1 LGYTLE
7 AVHHF
12 DEVVCYRRHFPQQN
26 LPPRAENDRP
36 NVYRNNSVQIL
47 LSLLVF
53 SVSQACRMGIS
64 PLLAHLNDSLPLI
77 GPSLLASDFANLQSE
92 IRRLEEAGARILH
105 LDIMD
110 GHFVPNLS
118 FGIPVVKA
126 VRRVTDLPL
135 DVHLMIS
142 RPELFVKPFRE
153 AGADLLTFHV
163 EAVADP
169 LPLIESIRELGAGV
183 GMALNPPTPVETLEP
198 YLDRCDLILAMSV
211 MPGFGGQE
219 FDPVALEKLRW
230 LRPRVAPDVLLSI
243 DGGVN
248 LETIGQ
254 CAQAGANL
262 LVTGTALLKSADYRK
277 CFAELRTAA
286 Q

>member
-1 LGYTLE
+1 
-7 AVHHF
+7 
-12 DEVVCYRRHFPQQN
+12 
-26 LPPRAENDRP
+26 
-36 NVYRNNSVQIL
+36 
-47 LSLLVF
+47 
-53 SVSQACRMGIS
+53 MGIS
-64 PLLAHLNDSLPLI
+64 SLLAHLNDSVPLI
-77 GPSLLASDFANLQSE
+77 GPSMLACDFANLQNE

-118 FGIPVVKA
+118 FGVPVVKA
-126 VRRVTDLPL
+126 VRRVTDLTL

-142 RPELFVKPFRE
+142 RPELYLKPFRE
-153 AGADLLTFHV
+153 AGADLLTFHI

-169 LPLIESIRELGAGV
+169 VPLIDRIRRLGAGV

-219 FDPVALEKLRW
+219 FDSVALEKLRW
-230 LRPRVAPDVLLSI
+230 LRGKVAPNVLLSV

-248 LETIGQ
+248 LDTIGR

-262 LVTGTALLKSADYRK
+262 LVTGTALLEAADYRK
-277 CFAELRTAA
+277 RFDELRMLALSYKDA
-286 Q
+286 RISP

>member
-1 LGYTLE
+1 
-7 AVHHF
+7 
-12 DEVVCYRRHFPQQN
+12 
-26 LPPRAENDRP
+26 
-36 NVYRNNSVQIL
+36 
-47 LSLLVF
+47 
-53 SVSQACRMGIS
+53 MGIS
-64 PLLAHLNDSLPLI
+64 SLLAHLNDSVPLI
-77 GPSLLASDFANLQSE
+77 GPSMLACDFANLQNE

-118 FGIPVVKA
+118 FGVPVVKA
-126 VRRVTDLPL
+126 VRRVTDLTL

-142 RPELFVKPFRE
+142 RPELYLKPFRE
-153 AGADLLTFHV
+153 AGADLLTFHI

-169 LPLIESIRELGAGV
+169 VPLIDRIRELGAGV

-198 YLDRCDLILAMSV
+198 YLDRCDLILPMSV

-219 FDPVALEKLRW
+219 FDSVALEKLRW
-230 LRPRVAPDVLLSI
+230 LRGKVAPNVLLSV

-248 LETIGQ
+248 LDTIGR

-262 LVTGTALLKSADYRK
+262 LVTGTALLEAADYRK
-277 CFAELRTAA
+277 RFDELRMLALS
-286 Q
+286 QKDVRISP

>member
-1 LGYTLE
+1 MG
-7 AVHHF
+7 
-12 DEVVCYRRHFPQQN
+12 
-26 LPPRAENDRP
+26 
-36 NVYRNNSVQIL
+36 
-47 LSLLVF
+47 
-53 SVSQACRMGIS
+53 VSS
-64 PLLAHLNDSLPLI
+64 LLAHLTDSVPLI

-92 IRRLEEAGARILH
+92 IQRLEEAGAEILH

-118 FGIPVVKA
+118 FGLPVVKA
-126 VRRVTDLPL
+126 VRRVTDLTL

-142 RPELFVKPFRE
+142 RPEFYVKSFRE
-153 AGADLLTFHV
+153 AGADLLTFHI

-169 LPLIESIRELGAGV
+169 VALIDEIRKLGAGV
-183 GMALNPPTPVETLEP
+183 GISLNPPTPVENLEP

-230 LRPRVAPDVLLSI
+230 LRGKVAPSVLLSV

-248 LETIGQ
+248 LDTIGR
-254 CAQAGANL
+254 CAQAGADL
-262 LVTGTALLKSADYRK
+262 FVTGTALLKEADYRK
-277 CFAELRTAA
+277 RLIELRTAA
-286 Q
+286 QSHTYVRTSP

>member
-1 LGYTLE
+1 
-7 AVHHF
+7 
-12 DEVVCYRRHFPQQN
+12 
-26 LPPRAENDRP
+26 
-36 NVYRNNSVQIL
+36 
-47 LSLLVF
+47 
-53 SVSQACRMGIS
+53 MGIS
-64 PLLAHLNDSLPLI
+64 SLLAHLNDSVPLI
-77 GPSLLASDFANLQSE
+77 GPSLLACDFANLQSE

-118 FGIPVVKA
+118 VGVPIVEA
-126 VRRVTDLPL
+126 VRRVTDLVL

-142 RPELFVKPFRE
+142 RPEFYVKPFRE

-169 LPLIESIRELGAGV
+169 IPLIDDIRKLGAGV

-198 YLDRCDLILAMSV
+198 YLDQCDLILAMSV

-219 FDPVALEKLRW
+219 FDSIALEKLRW
-230 LRPRVAPDVLLSI
+230 LRGKVAPGVLLSV

-248 LETIGQ
+248 LDTIGR

-262 LVTGTALLKSADYRK
+262 FVTGTALLKAADYRK
-277 CFAELRTAA
+277 RFEELRTLA